1 MRLWRPRAPPSS
13 RKLFAAL
20 ARSIFPKHRYHLCLC
35 INPAPPFGTCCSR
48 CHPMPLLMPS
58 MNLSTPDR
66 WTQPSAARAEMT
78 RLLEIR
84 LPGCL
89 DPARNTQRGRAVCNY
104 FSPCNNVC
112 CKTSRV
118 FIPRATQAIC
128 VARNQSEEGLMLTQ
142 QCLLISAH
150 DIAFINIS

>member
-1 MRLWRPRAPPSS
+1 
-13 RKLFAAL
+13 
-20 ARSIFPKHRYHLCLC
+20 
-35 INPAPPFGTCCSR
+35 
-48 CHPMPLLMPS
+48 
-58 MNLSTPDR
+58 
-66 WTQPSAARAEMT
+66 MT